1 MHVMVE
7 FFYKKFNEL
16 TTAELHDI
24 FALRAEVFVV
34 EQDCVYQD
42 IDGKDQASIHVL
54 GVEQGKTIAYARILE
69 RGLSYKEHN
78 AIGRIVV
85 SEAFRSRKIGH
96 ELVAFS
102 IEATKKI
109 YPKTTIKISAQAHL
123 KFFYE
128 EHKFQIDGQPY
139 LEDGIPHVG
148 MVLLER

>member
-1 MHVMVE
+1 MVK
-7 FFYKKFNEL
+7 FFYKKFKEL

-54 GVEQGKTIAYARILE
+54 GVEEGKIIAYARILE
-69 RGLSYKEHN
+69 RGLSYKGHS

-85 SEAFRSRKIGH
+85 SESFRSRKIGH
-96 ELVAFS
+96 KLVAFT
-102 IEATKKI
+102 IEATKKT
-109 YPKTTIKISAQAHL
+109 YPKTPIKISAQAHL
-123 KFFYE
+123 KFFYK
-128 EHKFQIDGQPY
+128 EHNFQITGQPY

-148 MVLLER
+148 MVLLEC